1 MQSSNLKSI
10 GPTALMRDVPTHG
23 RSAPGSALLISI
35 SERFDK
41 FMATAKQ
48 VAANRDN
55 AQKSTGPKTPEGKAK
70 SSLNAVSHGFAA
82 ATYFIEGEDPEE
94 FYGLQIDLLREFQP
108 ATHMEQI
115 LLEKIVHNQ
124 WLSLRAIRLQSDAL
138 RHRMELFGN
147 VPTDLGLLIRYQA
160 AADRA
165 FHKAH
170 AELLKAQKE
179 REKSEIGFVSQNAG
193 EAAPAPASTPENT
206 PAEVKTSP
214 APAPETTPNPG
225 MPPEFVACREESQKK
240 ISVGGEQLPQAA

>member
-1 MQSSNLKSI
+1 
-10 GPTALMRDVPTHG
+10 
-23 RSAPGSALLISI
+23 
-35 SERFDK
+35 
-41 FMATAKQ
+41 MATAKQ

-70 SSLNAVSHGFAA
+70 SRLNAVSHGFAA
-82 ATYFIEGEDPEE
+82 ATYVIEGEDPEE

-170 AELLKAQKE
+170 AELLKAQK
-179 REKSEIGFVSQNAG
+179 RKEKSEMKPVPQNAT
-193 EAAPAPASTPENT
+193 EAAPAPALNT
-206 PAEVKTSP
+206 RETHPLRFRNIARP
-214 APAPETTPNPG
+214 QPPETAPNPG
-225 MPPEFVACREESQKK
+225 MPPEIVPCRKESQKK